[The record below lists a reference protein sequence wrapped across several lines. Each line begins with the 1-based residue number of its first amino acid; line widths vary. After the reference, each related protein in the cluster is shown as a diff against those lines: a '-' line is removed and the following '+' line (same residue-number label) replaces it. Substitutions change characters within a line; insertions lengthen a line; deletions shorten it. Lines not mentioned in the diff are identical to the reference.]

1 MTRTIWLAS
10 YPKSGNTWMRG
21 LLGNL
26 LAEEGGPVGLDAL
39 AGISAGDRICFDF
52 VMLVDSGLLTHDEI
66 DCLRPRA
73 YKAIASGDFDDCFAR
88 IKSAAPVR
96 FVKVHDA
103 YSVTPAGE
111 SLLGGLAGAYG
122 AIVIVRDPR
131 DVAASWAHHLG
142 VSIDDAIATMS
153 NDATASTFLATTNS
167 QGPQFRQK
175 LRGWSTH
182 VASWLDQTDVP
193 VHLIRY
199 EDLLEDTAGTL
210 SGALAFAGVAVSMDK
225 INRAVASCD
234 FVCFRAEEERN
245 GFVEAPRRGIKFFRR
260 GQAGGWHD
268 DLTCEQ
274 VIRIESR
281 HGRMMRRL
289 GYELSHASDLAR
301 TG

>member
-1 MTRTIWLAS
+1 VSRTIWLAS
-10 YPKSGNTWMRG
+10 YPKSGNTWMRA
-21 LLGNL
+21 LLGNI
-26 LAEEGGPVGLDAL
+26 LAEDGGPAGLDAL
-39 AGISAGDRICFDF
+39 LYGGASERFCFDF

-73 YKAIASGDFDDCFAR
+73 YKAIACGDFDDCFAKT
-88 IKSAAPVR
+88 KSAAPVR

-103 YSVTPAGE
+103 YSMTPAGE
-111 SLLGGLAGAYG
+111 PLLGGLAGAYG

-131 DVAASWAHHLG
+131 DVAPSWAHHLG

-153 NDATASTFLATTNS
+153 SDGTVSNFYTETNS
-167 QGPQFRQK
+167 QEMQFRQK

-193 VHLIRY
+193 VHLVRY
-199 EDLLEDTAGTL
+199 EDLLKDTAGTL
-210 SGALAFAGVAVSMDK
+210 SGALAFAGVAVSMGK

-260 GQAGGWHD
+260 GRAGGWHD

-289 GYELSHASDLAR
+289 GYEPSHASDLAR